1 MGRSSKLLTP
11 TQTVGDIFT
20 DLLLQDVSAKLTSVL
35 AQSGIGPIILWGEW
49 AMLYYGV
56 PISDNHM
63 HLLVPDDQLE
73 TAYRVL
79 LAAGYK
85 DSPLP
90 LIPVISSLDP
100 NIRWEEL
107 GCPAHR
113 IVGDLSHG
121 RTHLAILIQNY
132 SAAASTFDDA
142 NPGSF
147 EHCAGLAIPSL
158 PLLGESFL
166 RTYFKSSDCRS
177 RVRSIL
183 AVWCASVKL
192 SGYAPLGVDA
202 MRGVPGINEG
212 MALYWE
218 RGY

>member
-1 MGRSSKLLTP
+1 MGHSTKLLTP

-20 DLLLQDVSAKLTSVL
+20 DQLRQDVSAYLTGVL

-56 PISDNHM
+56 PISPNHM

-73 TAYRVL
+73 TAYEVL
-79 LAAGYK
+79 LSAGYK

-113 IVGDLSHG
+113 IGMS
-121 RTHLAILIQNY
+121 
-132 SAAASTFDDA
+132 
-142 NPGSF
+142 
-147 EHCAGLAIPSL
+147 E
-158 PLLGESFL
+158 LLQ
-166 RTYFKSSDCRS
+166 
-177 RVRSIL
+177 
-183 AVWCASVKL
+183 
-192 SGYAPLGVDA
+192 
-202 MRGVPGINEG
+202 
-212 MALYWE
+212 
-218 RGY
+218 